1 MKKIILIGILLTFG
15 WISKSN
21 ILNIPSNN
29 KGTSKL
35 ISDEY
40 ISTVNVEDTI
50 SDEEIELI
58 MNSYSDYEDK
68 LYRPKKTHN
77 NVLKSEKSIVQK
89 RKFMH
94 TKKNKFKCD
103 NRKYCSQMHSYE
115 EAKYFLRHC
124 PNVKIDGDRDGIPCE
139 RQFHKYY

>member
-1 MKKIILIGILLTFG
+1 MKRIILISILLIFG
-15 WISKSN
+15 WIFKSN

-29 KGTSKL
+29 KGTHEL

-50 SDEEIELI
+50 SDEEIKSI
-58 MNSYSDYEDK
+58 MNSYSDYKDK
-68 LYRPKKTHN
+68 LYRPKKFHN
-77 NVLKSEKSIVQK
+77 NVLNNKKSIVKK
-89 RKFMH
+89 RKSIY

-115 EAKYFLRHC
+115 EAKY
-124 PNVKIDGDRDGIPCE
+124 
-139 RQFHKYY
+139 